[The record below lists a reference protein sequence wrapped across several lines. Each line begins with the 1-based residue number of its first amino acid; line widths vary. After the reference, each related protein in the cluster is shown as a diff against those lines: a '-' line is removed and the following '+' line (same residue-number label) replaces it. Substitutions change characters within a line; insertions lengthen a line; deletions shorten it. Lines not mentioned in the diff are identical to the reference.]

1 MLRELQKAPLG
12 HSCLQQPGQLQD
24 CTRSSLPALCQDLE
38 AAACVGAAAQAFQLL
53 PSPAYLQPSALLLQV
68 VTDFFDELK
77 SRSRGYASMEY
88 HVTGYKEN
96 DLVRLDIMINSEV
109 GKGPP
114 SVCCMQG
121 AGGTTLPWG
130 AFCLF
135 ACSDVGSALL
145 SSALCSG
152 MGKLPS
158 WL

>member
-1 MLRELQKAPLG
+1 M
-12 HSCLQQPGQLQD
+12 
-24 CTRSSLPALCQDLE
+24 
-38 AAACVGAAAQAFQLL
+38 
-53 PSPAYLQPSALLLQV
+53 LLQV

-109 GKGPP
+109 GRGPP

-121 AGGTTLPWG
+121 AGGTTLPWD
-130 AFCLF
+130 AFCSLV
-135 ACSDVGSALL
+135 CSGGGPALL
-145 SSALCSG
+145 SSALCNG
-152 MGKLPS
+152 VGKLPP